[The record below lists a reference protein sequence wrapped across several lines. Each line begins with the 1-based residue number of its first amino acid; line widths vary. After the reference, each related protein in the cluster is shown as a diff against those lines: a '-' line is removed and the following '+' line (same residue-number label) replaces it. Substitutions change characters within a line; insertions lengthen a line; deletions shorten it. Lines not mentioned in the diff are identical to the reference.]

1 MGYVREAI
9 HWKKSN
15 NVGCFQ
21 WGVKELRIQLC
32 YWIFNRWL
40 PMEMSK
46 CVKDCIEIKYQIYC
60 TQIILSKNYPLG
72 LLQPKHL
79 AALLYSLVPLYLCLN
94 HFVLELSAYPLA
106 TLGWLCHYR
115 IPLSKLFYSQ
125 ISCFIKLCI
134 KVTKNC
140 TENIIDIDFLFLA
153 LTFSCSTSFYIY
165 YAKYGSPRCCRM
177 QIQIQIW
184 KGCRKQYSLW
194 QGVIHKVRNYG

>member
-1 MGYVREAI
+1 MLNCNRSSQISINRIVPNVWEITQRILGILGEDGVCKRSHPLKKVTTLDVFNGGWRSYEYSFVI
-9 HWKKSN
+9 KFLTDDFPWKWT
-15 NVGCFQ
+15 NVS
-21 WGVKELRIQLC
+21 KIALRC
-32 YWIFNRWL
+32 
-40 PMEMSK
+40 
-46 CVKDCIEIKYQIYC
+46 
-60 TQIILSKNYPLG
+60 LS
-72 LLQPKHL
+72 
-79 AALLYSLVPLYLCLN
+79 

-140 TENIIDIDFLFLA
+140 TENIIDIDFLLLA